1 MGLGSELHGDLTR
14 HDGATLT
21 RLQEIFHRFGD
32 SLLDPDHG
40 LLDFAD
46 SSLELRCMTACPAF
60 KLPGVLASNGL
71 KGLGQTSVL
80 SQTFTVEFLHVGPKQ
95 EKSI

>member
-1 MGLGSELHGDLTR
+1 
-14 HDGATLT
+14 
-21 RLQEIFHRFGD
+21 
-32 SLLDPDHG
+32 
-40 LLDFAD
+40 
-46 SSLELRCMTACPAF
+46 
-60 KLPGVLASNGL
+60 VLASNGL